1 MTVETPIH
9 VERVFPPRQRHPVDP
24 TVTGRT
30 SDSLVNVNTVIE
42 IDETGEIVHAR
53 PLNRPIRP
61 KTFAHR
67 LEHRT
72 VGPDL
77 RMAIHAGLGRR
88 DAREG
93 TFFDRSMAIAAIDT
107 FVADVMFVAE
117 WDGLAARHT
126 DISNIR

>member
-1 MTVETPIH
+1 M
-9 VERVFPPRQRHPVDP
+9 D
-24 TVTGRT
+24 
-30 SDSLVNVNTVIE
+30 
-42 IDETGEIVHAR
+42 AR
-53 PLNRPIRP
+53 PWDRPIRA
-61 KTFAHR
+61 KAFAHR
-67 LEHRT
+67 PKHGT